1 MEEAEEQDEGRG
13 EEWEME
19 TVALG
24 LEEEE
29 QAGEEDEGRG
39 REEEVEEEEMIEEWY
54 ALEDLI
60 RSCLSGKR
68 RWASRA
74 ASSGRGYFISS

>member
-1 MEEAEEQDEGRG
+1 
-13 EEWEME
+13 ME

-24 LEEEE
+24 LEEE
-29 QAGEEDEGRG
+29 QAGEEEEGRG
-39 REEEVEEEEMIEEWY
+39 SEEEVEDEEDEMMEEWY
-54 ALEDLI
+54 ALEDFI

-74 ASSGRGYFISS
+74 ASSGSGYFISS